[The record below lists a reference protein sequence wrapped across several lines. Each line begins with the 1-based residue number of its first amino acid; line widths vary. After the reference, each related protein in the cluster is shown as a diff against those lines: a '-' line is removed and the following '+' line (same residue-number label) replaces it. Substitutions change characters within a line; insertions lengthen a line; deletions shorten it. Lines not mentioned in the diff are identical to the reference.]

1 MTYTILGCDS
11 ATGRVGIGIATHS
24 IAAGGYCQVV
34 RSGIGAIASQAY
46 ADPRLLP
53 VATDMLERGLS
64 PAEVVTGLA
73 DVDPDYAFRQTAVLT
88 PDGVAAAHTGD
99 RTGHWSGHVIGD
111 GYIATGNSL
120 EGEGVVEAMADAF
133 ESAAGSPVEDRL
145 VAGLE
150 AGRDAG
156 GQVGDY
162 YERSATLV
170 VAETDTFPDID
181 LRIDFHASDAVGELR
196 SLLHVYRP
204 YLHIYNHVRTKEPRQ
219 AVGMTYEEWN
229 PLPPEG

>member
-1 MTYTILGCDS
+1 
-11 ATGRVGIGIATHS
+11 
-24 IAAGGYCQVV
+24 
-34 RSGIGAIASQAY
+34 
-46 ADPRLLP
+46 
-53 VATDMLERGLS
+53 
-64 PAEVVTGLA
+64 
-73 DVDPDYAFRQTAVLT
+73 
-88 PDGVAAAHTGD
+88 
-99 RTGHWSGHVIGD
+99 
-111 GYIATGNSL
+111 
-120 EGEGVVEAMADAF
+120 MADAF
-133 ESAAGSPVEDRL
+133 ESAAGNPVEDRL

-156 GQVGDY
+156 GQIGDY